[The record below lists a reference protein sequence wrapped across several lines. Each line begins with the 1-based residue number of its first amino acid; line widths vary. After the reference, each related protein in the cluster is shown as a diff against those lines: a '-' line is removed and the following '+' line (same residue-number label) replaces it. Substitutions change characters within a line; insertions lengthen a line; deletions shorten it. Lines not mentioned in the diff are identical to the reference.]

1 VHLGNNLGEPTR
13 DVLSGL
19 LGRLHGGEDVVDAD
33 VDRVAAD
40 DAAEFGN
47 GAVDV
52 GVGEDAAALLHNG
65 RELVGRLYVWHGD
78 LRVKVELEL
87 LEDCAGRGGGEDEEG
102 TALFGFFFVR
112 NWSCGLVGEER

>member
-1 VHLGNNLGEPTR
+1 VHLSDNLRKPTR
-13 DVLSGL
+13 DVLSSL

-33 VDRVAAD
+33 VDRVAAGHV
-40 DAAEFGN
+40 AEFGN
-47 GAVDV
+47 GALDV

-87 LEDCAGRGGGEDEEG
+87 L
-102 TALFGFFFVR
+102 
-112 NWSCGLVGEER
+112 